1 MSFPFLQTVNSIK
14 DPNIINIGKKLLVS
28 SRVIVPKRIK
38 SGILINL
45 PEYRMYIFDK
55 DELRDVLPLAIGL
68 KTWRTP
74 TGEFRIKNKIRNPV
88 WYMPKEMA
96 NKLSISR
103 EIIPAGPLNP
113 LGDMWIGLDIPH
125 IGIHSTNQPMSI
137 GKPLSHGCMR
147 LYPWH
152 AKKFFSKVQIN
163 TYGEIIYEPVKI
175 ALAEDMIY
183 LEVHEDVYN
192 FYQDL
197 GYIIN
202 KKIKILNLEKKVDY
216 SKINQAVEKK
226 QGIPINITKIEL
238 ILTYLKRGTCHKP
251 EKMNKL

>member
-1 MSFPFLQTVNSIK
+1 
-14 DPNIINIGKKLLVS
+14 
-28 SRVIVPKRIK
+28 
-38 SGILINL
+38 
-45 PEYRMYIFDK
+45 
-55 DELRDVLPLAIGL
+55 
-68 KTWRTP
+68 
-74 TGEFRIKNKIRNPV
+74 
-88 WYMPKEMA
+88 
-96 NKLSISR
+96 
-103 EIIPAGPLNP
+103 
-113 LGDMWIGLDIPH
+113 
-125 IGIHSTNQPMSI
+125 
-137 GKPLSHGCMR
+137 MR

-202 KKIKILNLEKKVDY
+202 KKIKILDLEKKVDY

-226 QGIPINITKIEL
+226 QGIPINITKE
-238 ILTYLKRGTCHKP
+238 
-251 EKMNKL
+251 NKVH

>member
-1 MSFPFLQTVNSIK
+1 
-14 DPNIINIGKKLLVS
+14 LVS
-28 SRVIVPKRIK
+28 SRVIVPKK
-38 SGILINL
+38 LKNGLLVNL
-45 PEYRMYIFDK
+45 PEYRLYVFDQ
-55 DELRDVLPLAIGL
+55 DQLTDILPVAIGL

-74 TGEFRIKNKIRNPV
+74 TGQFRIKNKIKNPV

-96 NKLSISR
+96 NKLSIKR

-137 GKPLSHGCMR
+137 GRPLSHGCMR

-152 AKKFFSKVQIN
+152 AKEFFDNVEIN
-163 TYGEIIYEPVKI
+163 TYGEIIYESVKI
-175 ALAEDMIY
+175 ALSEDKIF
-183 LEVHEDVYN
+183 LEIHEDVYN

-202 KKIKILNLEKKVDY
+202 KEVEKLNLEKRVDF
-216 SKINQAVEKK
+216 SLIKQAAQKK
-226 QGIPINITKIEL
+226 QGIPIDITIK
-238 ILTYLKRGTCHKP
+238 
-251 EKMNKL
+251 NKLF

>member
-1 MSFPFLQTVNSIK
+1 VSFPFLQTVNSIK

-28 SRVIVPKRIK
+28 SRVIVPKK
-38 SGILINL
+38 LKNGILVNL

-55 DELRDVLPLAIGL
+55 DELTDVLPLAIGL

-96 NKLSISR
+96 NKLSIKR

-152 AKKFFSKVQIN
+152 AAKFFDLVKVDMQ
-163 TYGEIIYEPVKI
+163 GEIIYEPVKI
-175 ALAEDMIY
+175 ALSDEKVF
-183 LEVHEDVYN
+183 LEVHADVYN
-192 FYQDL
+192 THKDL
-197 GYIIN
+197 VYIIN
-202 KKIKILNLEKKVDY
+202 KKIKALNLEKKVDY
-216 SKINQAVEKK
+216 SKISQAAEKK
-226 QGIPINITKIEL
+226 QGIPINITK
-238 ILTYLKRGTCHKP
+238 
-251 EKMNKL
+251 EKEVH